1 MVDRHQQLAQKVVE
15 AFRASLSEDAR
26 QQISQTALDELALM
40 IREALSEELESA
52 AASVEELARTLRA
65 NIDKP
70 ELGL

>member
-15 AFRASLSEDAR
+15 AFRARLSEDAR

-52 AASVEELARTLRA
+52 AASVEELARKLRA

>member
-1 MVDRHQQLAQKVVE
+1 MTDRHQQLAHKVVE
-15 AFRASLSEDAR
+15 GFRAMLSENAR
-26 QQISQTALDELALM
+26 QQISQTELNELTLM

-52 AASVEELARTLRA
+52 VASVEELARTLRE

>member
-1 MVDRHQQLAQKVVE
+1 MADRHQQLADKVVE
-15 AFRASLSEDAR
+15 AFKALLSENAR
-26 QQISQTALDELALM
+26 QQISDRELNELTLM

-65 NIDKP
+65 KIDRP

>member
-15 AFRASLSEDAR
+15 AFRARLSEDAR